1 MRLPLVVIGLV
12 FLHLYLMRR
21 HGISGPVRPR
31 PGPSQMFYPYQAAR
45 DLTVAIAVGVLLAAL
60 AWKGAPA
67 LEPPAD
73 PTSSD
78 YVPRPEW
85 YFLGLFQL
93 LKYFPGR
100 WEIVGA
106 LIVPGVVGLWLFL
119 LPWID
124 RGRTREWRGRR
135 VVLSLFT

>member
-1 MRLPLVVIGLV
+1 
-12 FLHLYLMRR
+12 MRR
-21 HGISGPVRPR
+21 HGISGPVTPA
-31 PGPSQMFYPYQAAR
+31 PGPSQMFFPHQAAR
-45 DLTVAIAVGVLLAAL
+45 DLTVAAVVGVLLAVL

-78 YVPRPEW
+78 YIPRPEW

-100 WEIVGA
+100 LGSHRRA
-106 LIVPGVVGLWLFL
+106 GHS
-119 LPWID
+119 
-124 RGRTREWRGRR
+124 GRR
-135 VVLSLFT
+135 DELPRPASLARSRPDARSAAGVSRARAVHRRVW